1 MVKRVCTDISRNGGN
16 LWRGDGL
23 CRAWILVLALGC
35 GLTGGSGLW
44 AQTSDAPPTEEPPAA
59 APSDGPASEAQPADH
74 DDSVPPMADAA
85 PEAAPEKP
93 AEQAQPAPEAE
104 KPAEQP
110 PATVPPEAGPPETV
124 PPETTPAPTE
134 KNPSAAEKPAIEQPN
149 VTWSDA
155 VAAVAAKKAPEGTSD
170 LRVLQDQV
178 QQVLRHAMPA
188 TLGVQLGDA
197 AGSAVIVSADG
208 LVLTAGHVAGV
219 PGREVNCFFTD
230 GRVAKGIT
238 LGMNR
243 AIDSGMIRLT
253 EPGPW
258 PHVKIGDE
266 VVALKPGEWVVAL
279 GHAGGFDPT
288 RTPPARIGRVLYQNE
303 EIIHT
308 DCALVGGD
316 SGGPLLNL
324 RGELVGIHSRIGRRI
339 TSNFHVPVGTY
350 RQTWD
355 RLVAGESWGGQL
367 DADEPVRY
375 RPLLGLA
382 VQNGD
387 GNCRVTQ
394 VFVGGPAKVAGVNVG
409 DLIVQ
414 FDGQPVTSSDALA
427 ELLWKQKPGNKVKL
441 EVEREGKTQS
451 IEIQLGQIAQSFP
464 GSPEP
469 PEENEEEES

>member
-1 MVKRVCTDISRNGGN
+1 
-16 LWRGDGL
+16 
-23 CRAWILVLALGC
+23 
-35 GLTGGSGLW
+35 
-44 AQTSDAPPTEEPPAA
+44 
-59 APSDGPASEAQPADH
+59 
-74 DDSVPPMADAA
+74 
-85 PEAAPEKP
+85 
-93 AEQAQPAPEAE
+93 
-104 KPAEQP
+104 
-110 PATVPPEAGPPETV
+110 
-124 PPETTPAPTE
+124 
-134 KNPSAAEKPAIEQPN
+134 

-155 VAAVAAKKAPEGTSD
+155 ISAVAIKKTPEGVGD

-178 QQVLRHAMPA
+178 RQVLQHAMPA

-219 PGREVNCFFTD
+219 PGREVRCFFAD

-243 AIDSGMIRLT
+243 EIDSGMIRLT

-258 PHVKIGDE
+258 PHVKIAE
-266 VVALKPGEWVVAL
+266 EASALKPGEWVVAL
-279 GHAGGFDPT
+279 GHAGGFNPS

-303 EIIHT
+303 EILHT

-355 RLVAGESWGGQL
+355 RLVAGESWGGEL
-367 DADEPVRY
+367 DAEEPVRY
-375 RPLLGLA
+375 RPMLGLA

-387 GNCRVTQ
+387 GSCRVTQ
-394 VFVGGPAKVAGVNVG
+394 VFTGGPAKTVGVAPG
-409 DLIVQ
+409 DLITQ
-414 FDGQPVTSSDALA
+414 FDGQPVKSSDALA
-427 ELLWKQKPGNKVKL
+427 KLLWKQKPGNKVKL
-441 EVEREGKTQS
+441 EIERDGKAQS
-451 IEIQLGQIAQSFP
+451 FEIQLGQIAESFP

-469 PEENEEEES
+469 PDESEEES

>member
-1 MVKRVCTDISRNGGN
+1 MVKLVCTDNLRNGKISWPKGAII
-16 LWRGDGL
+16 
-23 CRAWILVLALGC
+23 RAWALVLALGG
-35 GLTGGSGLW
+35 GLGGAQNLW
-44 AQTSDAPPTEEPPAA
+44 AQVVDTPPAA
-59 APSDGPASEAQPADH
+59 APQ
-74 DDSVPPMADAA
+74 ADASPA
-85 PEAAPEKP
+85 PEASPGAQLAAPRAEAAPEKNPQESNPAPQLERPP
-93 AEQAQPAPEAE
+93 AESPPETAPAHSEPKPQPTGKPAIAQPA
-104 KPAEQP
+104 
-110 PATVPPEAGPPETV
+110 
-124 PPETTPAPTE
+124 
-134 KNPSAAEKPAIEQPN
+134 
-149 VTWSDA
+149 VTWNDA
-155 VAAVAAKKAPEGTSD
+155 TAAVVAKKTPDGVQD
-170 LRVLQDQV
+170 LRVLQGQV
-178 QQVLRHAMPA
+178 QQVLQHAMPA

-219 PGREVNCFFTD
+219 PGREVNCFFSD

-258 PHVKIGDE
+258 PYVKLTE
-266 VVALKPGEWVVAL
+266 EAALKPGEWVVAL
-279 GHAGGFDPT
+279 GHAGGFDPG

-316 SGGPLLNL
+316 SGGPLFNL

-355 RLVAGESWGGQL
+355 RLVAGEVWGGRL
-367 DADEPVRY
+367 DAEEPVRY
-375 RPLLGLA
+375 RPMLGLA

-387 GNCRVTQ
+387 DHCRVTQ
-394 VFVGGPAKVAGVNVG
+394 VFANGPAKLAGVVQG
-409 DLIVQ
+409 DLILQ
-414 FDGQPVTSSDALA
+414 FDGQPVKSSH
-427 ELLWKQKPGNKVKL
+427 ELSQLLFKQKPGNKVKL
-441 EVEREGKTQS
+441 EIEREGKSQS
-451 IEIQLGQIAQSFP
+451 IEVQLGQIAQSFP

-469 PEENEEEES
+469 PEEEPEEES